1 MRTVSALVFMAC
13 FTAALVAIEATAAQP
28 PAVATHAVAAQK
40 CGEFSHTGGRQCF
53 RKLLAESTVS
63 LKKAEADALAKIAQ
77 WFENDRY
84 KNVART
90 RMRAAGASFA
100 RYRAA
105 RCAYLAALHGDTRDI
120 SRLACLAD
128 MNAERV
134 LELTRN
140 THDLPSD
147 SELE

>member
-1 MRTVSALVFMAC
+1 MRTVSALAFMAC
-13 FTAALVAIEATAAQP
+13 FPASLVAIDATAARL
-28 PAVATHAVAAQK
+28 PAAAAHVVAAK
-40 CGEFSHTGGRQCF
+40 TCGESSHTGRRECL

-63 LKKAEADALAKIAQ
+63 LKQAEADALAKIAQ

-90 RMRAAGASFA
+90 RMRAASASFA

-105 RCAYLAALHGDTRDI
+105 RCAYIDALNGDARDI

-128 MNAERV
+128 MNAERA
-134 LELTRN
+134 LELTRD

-147 SELE
+147 PELE